1 MAIRGRGTISPLLIF
16 LAGNLLPNIPADLF
30 AINLYSHYRRNF
42 LSTMPFLC
50 SQPLQTGPRK
60 RFVEQKGEK
69 RGKKGDEGRTRA
81 INKHRGKSVI
91 PYRLCILR
99 RRLTI
104 KEKFLRSSFSLPSRC
119 WSSFSCTVSPR
130 PSSAPLA
137 NRMSPPDA
145 GGKSERSLS
154 RVCRQG
160 CSAGYGS

>member
-1 MAIRGRGTISPLLIF
+1 ML
-16 LAGNLLPNIPADLF
+16 
-30 AINLYSHYRRNF
+30 
-42 LSTMPFLC
+42 FLC

-91 PYRLCILR
+91 PYRLCILQ

-104 KEKFLRSSFSLPSRC
+104 KEKFLRSSFSLPSRS

-137 NRMSPPDA
+137 NRMSPPDG

-160 CSAGYGS
+160 CSPGLRELKQRGWWQKKRRFQLHGTEGGIAKRGYDEGK